1 MRPEIAARIAALHY
15 GIDATATR
23 LGGER
28 DLNFHLTGRAGEY
41 VLKCCHPAE
50 TRAEADLQTAALAH
64 LADHAPDLPVP
75 AGIATMDGASL
86 AQADGVTI
94 RVLSWLP
101 GMPLYRTASTPAL
114 RHSIG
119 QTLARLDLG
128 LQGLFH
134 PAGRRRLIWDLQ
146 HFPELE
152 AHLHLVEPPEHRD
165 LAARAL
171 DEFRSRVLP
180 VWADLRRQ
188 IIHNDFNPHNILVG
202 GATHDQVTGIID
214 FGDMI
219 EGPLVQDLAVALA
232 YHPDVD
238 DQPLGAIR
246 QVLSAFT
253 SILPLTEAELDVLRE
268 MIAARRAMTLITSAW
283 LSARN
288 PDNRDYLTRNVPT
301 ALTGLRQLYAL
312 PPDRA
317 RGLLSAAARENTK

>member
-1 MRPEIAARIAALHY
+1 MTPETAAKIAGSQYDIQ
-15 GIDATATR
+15 ATATR

-28 DLNFHLTGRAGEY
+28 DLNFHLTASADEY
-41 VLKCCHPAE
+41 VLKCSHPDE
-50 TRAEADLQTAALAH
+50 TRAEADLQTVALAH
-64 LADHAPDLPVP
+64 LANHAPDLPVP
-75 AGIATMDGASL
+75 VGIATADGASL
-86 AQADGVTI
+86 AQVDGVTV

-101 GMPLYRTASTPAL
+101 GMPLYRMASTPAL

-128 LQGLFH
+128 LQGLSH

-152 AHLHLVEPPEHRD
+152 AHLHLVEPAEHRA

-171 DEFRSRVLP
+171 AEFRSHVLP
-180 VWADLRRQ
+180 VWGDLRTQ

-202 GATHDQVTGIID
+202 GAASDQVTGIID

-238 DQPLGAIR
+238 DQPLGAIC
-246 QVLSAFT
+246 QVLSAFA
-253 SILPLTEAELDVLRE
+253 SVLPLTRPELDVLRE

-283 LSARN
+283 LSTRN
-288 PDNRDYLTRNVPT
+288 PDNRDYLTRNVPN

-312 PPDRA
+312 PPERA
-317 RGLLSAAARENTK
+317 RDLLFAAAMENTK